1 MRLLVRL
8 IDAREYTVGRLR
20 KKETMLI
27 KDADSAIDG
36 KAKYVRI
43 AIRKK

>member
-1 MRLLVRL
+1 MRK
-8 IDAREYTVGRLR
+8 G
-20 KKETMLI
+20 KETMLI

-43 AIRKK
+43 AIRKE